1 MPTHLDLVAW
11 FDVVEDALI
20 NRINPGSLAG
30 ALVYLALFLI
40 GGWISTRLVRQGLRS
55 AVARD
60 GQTRMDPMAVG
71 FLNELAMIAI
81 WVTTLVL
88 YAHLIPSLRSLGT
101 ALLAGASVV
110 SIVLGL
116 AAQSTLG
123 NVVAGMALL
132 LYRPF
137 RIGDRLQVTAATGIE
152 TGTVE
157 SMSLGYTVLRTFDN
171 RRIVLPN
178 SGIANQVTVNLSS
191 VDATVMVSV
200 PLSIAYGSDID
211 AARTLLLSLVDAH
224 RDANKPFECPVV
236 ALSPSSVDMS
246 LRFWC
251 ANAGI
256 AATTRFEIL
265 ELAAKQLPE
274 SGFEIPFPTSK
285 VILRRRSD
293 TEQG

>member
-1 MPTHLDLVAW
+1 MPPNFNLITWLEVA
-11 FDVVEDALI
+11 EDALT

-30 ALVYLALFLI
+30 ALVYLILFFVA
-40 GGWISTRLVRQGLRS
+40 GWVSTRLVRHSLR
-55 AVARD
+55 AATARD
-60 GQTRMDPMAVG
+60 GQRRLDPMAVG
-71 FLNELAMIAI
+71 FLQELAVIAI
-81 WVTTLVL
+81 WVVTVVL
-88 YAHLIPSLRSLGT
+88 YAQLIPSLRSLGT

-116 AAQSTLG
+116 AAQNTLG

-157 SMSLGYTVLRTFDN
+157 SMSLGYTVLKTFDN

-191 VDATVMVSV
+191 IDASVMASV
-200 PLSIAYGSDID
+200 PISIAYGSDID
-211 AARTLLLSLVDAH
+211 AARALLLSLVEAH
-224 RDANKPFECPVV
+224 RDAKEPFECPVV
-236 ALSPSSVDMS
+236 ALSPSGVDLS

-251 ANAGI
+251 ADAG
-256 AATTRFEIL
+256 AAAQTRFDIL
-265 ELAAKQLPE
+265 ELAANRLPQ
-274 SGFEIPFPTSK
+274 SGFVIPYPTTNIVLARPSNA
-285 VILRRRSD
+285 VQS
-293 TEQG
+293 